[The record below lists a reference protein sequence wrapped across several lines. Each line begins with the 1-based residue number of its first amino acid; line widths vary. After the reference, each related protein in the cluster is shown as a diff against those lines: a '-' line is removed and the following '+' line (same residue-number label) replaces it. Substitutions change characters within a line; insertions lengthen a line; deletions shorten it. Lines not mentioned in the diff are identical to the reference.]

1 MKKTNW
7 LDVTEYLLLAGSG
20 LGSVAAIASQQ
31 LAFTAAPMSLLL
43 LVNLINRRRI
53 DQELDTRHQANLAL
67 VEKELIQQIE
77 NIDRR
82 VQGLPTFWDLA
93 SLRKTVLQKNRLA
106 ITQLHHEIS
115 HRLTQLEEQDVGD
128 LHEKVDTLQ
137 SQQTQFQETLG
148 TITSHLSRTASVDRV
163 RDTEAAIASIQNDM
177 TGLNSNLDRLS
188 RSINPN
194 TLKTIQGQIDYLNR
208 RFNSLPNPVDTARLR
223 QDLDGLLK
231 VISDMVSRREL
242 QRLIE
247 EVQQVH
253 SKQVNLDA
261 TVTPLH
267 LATRIMRRQVE
278 TLITVMRNNQ
288 EFIGHLGGDVQ
299 ISTSSLELQTNIAEI
314 QRRLETMPSEADL
327 VQLRSD
333 FDGLLG
339 SQVAS
344 LKQDLKGME
353 QSTQHLEQQQEMLHN
368 WINRLPEL
376 LDFSALRNQ
385 MKYLGERIERNDN
398 RVDEI
403 NTQLETLVQ
412 QHQSQQ
418 QYELVFDWS
427 TATQP
432 DSGRNLLT
440 VALEQSQTQVTVVL
454 PRPDYALFDSDLMQ
468 QLRHFLDRGG
478 HFNLGWGY
486 LGVINQQPQPR
497 YIHQKASALD
507 LEKGCL
513 KRILTQLNELRQ
525 HYPEQFRFK
534 VLGSDDNFLVS
545 DKTYA
550 ILGFSLDLRSH
561 AFAKITVGLKTS
573 DSAVIQHLLQR
584 FEHPILN
591 EDDLDAYFNRALT
604 RSELND
610 VEGAIAD
617 YTRVVQINPK
627 QDVAYNNRGI
637 LRYQLGNKEGAIA
650 DFNRALT
657 TNPVSSITY
666 CNRGIVRSELGNA
679 MGAVEDFSN
688 AIQVDSNCLPAYF
701 QRGLARTQMGN
712 KMGAVEDFS
721 HVIRLNDQEAAAFLY
736 RGMARTKL
744 GDRIGAIRDLKEA
757 SRLFGSQGNSV
768 SRNQALNMISQ
779 IQRSLVVEG
788 SEHQS
793 NDSHGV
799 VAQSS

>member
-1 MKKTNW
+1 M
-7 LDVTEYLLLAGSG
+7 
-20 LGSVAAIASQQ
+20 AAIASQQ

-43 LVNLINRRRI
+43 LVNLVNRRRV
-53 DQELDTRHQANLAL
+53 DQELDTRHQENLAL
-67 VEKELIQQIE
+67 VEKELIKQIDL
-77 NIDRR
+77 IDRR
-82 VQGLPTFWDLA
+82 IQGLPTFWDLA

-115 HRLTQLEEQDVGD
+115 HRLAQLEAQDVGT
-128 LHEKVDTLQ
+128 LEAKVDTLQ
-137 SQQTQFQETLG
+137 SQQTEFKEALETM
-148 TITSHLSRTASVDRV
+148 TSHLSRTASVDRV
-163 RDTEAAIASIQNDM
+163 RDTEDAIERVQSTM
-177 TGLNSNLDRLS
+177 TNLSGSLDRLS
-188 RSINPN
+188 RSFNPN

-223 QDLDGLLK
+223 QDMDGLLK
-231 VISDMVSRREL
+231 VIGDMVSRREL
-242 QRLIE
+242 QRVIE
-247 EVQQVH
+247 EIEQVRT
-253 SKQVNLDA
+253 KQVNLSA
-261 TVTPLH
+261 TVNPLN

-278 TLITVMRNNQ
+278 TLIAVIRNNQ
-288 EFIGHLGGDVQ
+288 EFIGHLGGNVE
-299 ISTSSLELQTNIAEI
+299 ISSSSLDQLQANIAEV
-314 QRRLETMPSEADL
+314 QRRLEIMPSEADL

-353 QSTQHLEQQQEMLHN
+353 QSTQQLEQQQQMLQN
-368 WINRLPEL
+368 WMNRLPEL

-403 NTQLETLVQ
+403 TAQIETLAQ
-412 QHQSQQ
+412 QRQSQQ
-418 QYELVFDWS
+418 QYELVFDLS

-440 VALEQSQTQVTVVL
+440 VALEESQTQVTVVL

-468 QLRHFLDRGG
+468 RLRSFLDRGG
-478 HFNLGWGY
+478 RLNLGWGY
-486 LGVINQQPQPR
+486 LGSINQQLQPR
-497 YIHQKASALD
+497 YIHQQASALD

-525 HYPEQFRFK
+525 RYSEHFRFK

-545 DKTYA
+545 DQTYA
-550 ILGFSLDLRSH
+550 ILGFSMDLRSH

-573 DSAVIQHLLQR
+573 DGAVIQHLLER

-591 EDDLDAYFNRALT
+591 QDDVEAYFNRALT

-610 VEGAIAD
+610 NEGAIAD
-617 YTRVVQINPK
+617 YSRVVEINPK

-637 LRYQLGNKEGAIA
+637 LRYQLGNKEGAIP
-650 DFNRALT
+650 DFNRALMS
-657 TNPVSSITY
+657 NPASSITY
-666 CNRGIVRSELGNA
+666 CNRGIVRAELGNA

-721 HVIRLNDQEAAAFLY
+721 HVIRLNDHEAAAFLY

-757 SRLFGSQGNSV
+757 SRLFGIQGNAV
-768 SRNQALNMISQ
+768 SRDQALNMISQ

-788 SEHQS
+788 NENQG
-793 NDSHGV
+793 NDSNGV
-799 VAQSS
+799 VAQSG